1 MTDTIKVS
9 NDCPIILVDTSYF
22 IFYRYYSTLRW
33 YKFKKEDIDYSEIHN
48 DEVFIR
54 VFEKHV
60 LDTFNK
66 LCKKWKTK
74 LSNIILCCDCSRDT
88 IWRHNH
94 VEFYKEN
101 RVVNSSFNSHIFSKF
116 YSYIE
121 ENIDRLGLSMVLQS
135 NLEADDIVY
144 LMKEK
149 IKSLDYTNKLIII
162 TNDNDYLQLIDENTK
177 IINLANKDISERS
190 IGDPKLDLRIKL
202 IMGDKSDNI
211 QPIHKG
217 IGQKIALK
225 LALLSDKD
233 FEAYLIEKNCKDK
246 YENNRLLVDFSMI
259 PEELIEKFNNSVSI
273 EI

>member
-9 NDCPIILVDTSYF
+9 NDYPIILVDTSYF

-54 VFEKHV
+54 AFEKHT

-74 LSNIILCCDCSRDT
+74 LSNMILCCDCSRDT

-94 VEFYKEN
+94 VEYYKEN

-121 ENIDRLGLSMVLQS
+121 ENIDKLGLSMVLQS

-177 IINLANKDISERS
+177 IINLANKDIGERS

-225 LALLSDKD
+225 LASLSNEE
-233 FEAYLIEKNCKDK
+233 FEEYLIEKNCKDK
-246 YENNRLLVDFSMI
+246 YENNRLLVDFTMI
-259 PEELIEKFNNSVSI
+259 PKELIEKFNNSISI

>member
-1 MTDTIKVS
+1 MTDTIKVL
-9 NDCPIILVDTSYF
+9 NDYPIILVDTSYF

-54 VFEKHV
+54 AFEKHT

-74 LSNIILCCDCSRDT
+74 LSNMILCCDCSRDT

-94 VEFYKEN
+94 VEYYKEN

-121 ENIDRLGLSMVLQS
+121 ENIDKLGLSMVLQS

-177 IINLANKDISERS
+177 IINLANKDIGERS

-217 IGQKIALK
+217 IGQKIALR
-225 LALLSDKD
+225 LASLSNEE
-233 FEAYLIEKNCKDK
+233 FEEYLIEKNCKDK
-246 YENNRLLVDFSMI
+246 YENNRLLVDFTMI
-259 PEELIEKFNNSVSI
+259 PKELIEKFNNSISI